1 MAAERG
7 HVVGTLLSLSAA
19 GPMFD
24 AYRKRAQE
32 LGPRNPHLAG
42 RKAPPQPFRQNLE
55 PQDHLHPIVELGI

>member
-1 MAAERG
+1 MTGLSPETGRMAAERG

-32 LGPRNPHLAG
+32 LGWTAGPRSL
-42 RKAPPQPFRQNLE
+42 RLCRR
-55 PQDHLHPIVELGI
+55 

>member
-1 MAAERG
+1 
-7 HVVGTLLSLSAA
+7 
-19 GPMFD
+19 MFD